1 MTFTRF
7 SRVRLLDLRVGRFL
21 ASSGELDTSGARTRM
36 PGMDTK
42 NKGPSEL
49 AEREPGI
56 HVSIRAA
63 FPEDGSYNW
72 HDALASYERVGAVEV
87 AFYRPQ
93 LFLERVAVEDVVAP
107 FSTLS
112 LRATSVHMAQARIA
126 QFDEF
131 LAVLH
136 KTIPIAQA
144 LNCRFV
150 VTHPTNARLVDVE
163 QKIASAVDPLLAQA
177 GITLCWET
185 FAGRRR
191 FLSGIEGIAAFCR
204 GRPHHAACYDTS
216 HLHKPPAEVLA
227 DITSYADCIR
237 CFHLSNRGPQEGQQ
251 HLPLR
256 YPQSVLDFEEIVA
269 AIAGSGFSGPLT
281 LEYLPQFH
289 DQLAADA
296 LWAQAVLRRAAPG

>member
-1 MTFTRF
+1 
-7 SRVRLLDLRVGRFL
+7 
-21 ASSGELDTSGARTRM
+21 
-36 PGMDTK
+36 MDAK
-42 NKGPSEL
+42 NKGPSGL

-63 FPEDGSYNW
+63 FPEDGSYDW
-72 HDALASYERVGAVEV
+72 HDALAIYERVGAVEV
-87 AFYRPQ
+87 AFYRLQ

-112 LRATSVHMAQARIA
+112 LRATSVHMAQARIG

-136 KTIPIAQA
+136 KTVPIAQA
-144 LNCRFV
+144 LNCRLV

-177 GITLCWET
+177 GVTLCWET

-216 HLHKPPAEVLA
+216 HLHKPQAEVLTDVA
-227 DITSYADCIR
+227 SYADCIR
-237 CFHLSNRGPQEGQQ
+237 CFHLSNRGPQSGQQ

-256 YPQSVLDFEEIVA
+256 HPQGVLDFEAILA
-269 AIAGSGFSGPLT
+269 AIAESSFNGPLT

-289 DQLAADA
+289 DQLVVDA
-296 LWAQAVLRRAAPG
+296 LWAQAALYRVASG

>member
-1 MTFTRF
+1 
-7 SRVRLLDLRVGRFL
+7 
-21 ASSGELDTSGARTRM
+21 M
-36 PGMDTK
+36 PGMDTGSK
-42 NKGPSEL
+42 SSSRL
-49 AEREPGI
+49 AERESDI
-56 HVSIRAA
+56 HVAVRAA
-63 FPEDGSYNW
+63 FPEDGHYDW
-72 HDALASYERVGAVEV
+72 HDALATYERVGAVEV

-93 LFLERVAVEDVVAP
+93 LFLEHVAVEDVIAP

-112 LRATSVHMAQARIA
+112 LHATSVHMAQARIG

-144 LNCRFV
+144 LNCRLV
-150 VTHPTNARLVDVE
+150 VVHPTNARLADVE
-163 QKIASAVDPLLAQA
+163 QRIASAVDPLLAQA

-204 GRPHHAACYDTS
+204 GKPYHAACYDTS
-216 HLHKPPAEVLA
+216 HLYKPQAEVLA
-227 DITSYADCIR
+227 DVTDYVDCIR
-237 CFHLSNRGPQEGQQ
+237 CFHLSNRGTQEGQQ

-256 YPQSVLDFEEIVA
+256 DSQGVLDFEEVVT
-269 AIAGSGFSGPLT
+269 AIAESGFRGSLT

-289 DQLAADA
+289 DQLVTDA
-296 LWAQAVLRRAAPG
+296 LWVQTVLNQLVAEG